1 MRVERSL
8 EQTDA
13 LRFKTPKTRAGVRT
27 ITLPPSVVD
36 ALREHRVHQNEHC
49 LRHQLGR
56 FELVF
61 ALADGSPYP
70 PDRLSGDWI
79 EAVRAHKLPQVK
91 FHALRHSHASALIAA
106 GLDVVSVSQRL
117 GHASPSIT
125 LSVYAHQFRPRDD
138 AAARAIEAVLS

>member
-1 MRVERSL
+1 M
-8 EQTDA
+8 
-13 LRFKTPKTRAGVRT
+13 
-27 ITLPPSVVD
+27 
-36 ALREHRVHQNEHC
+36 
-49 LRHQLGR
+49 
-56 FELVF
+56 F

-79 EAVRAHKLPQVK
+79 EAVRAHKLPPVK
-91 FHALRHSHASALIAA
+91 FYALRHSHASALIAA